1 MGSSFG
7 AGVSPVVAAAGVVVV
22 VEIVVAHAP
31 SELDDALGVETV
43 VLVVQ
48 PGAGFVHVAV

>member
-1 MGSSFG
+1 VGSSFG